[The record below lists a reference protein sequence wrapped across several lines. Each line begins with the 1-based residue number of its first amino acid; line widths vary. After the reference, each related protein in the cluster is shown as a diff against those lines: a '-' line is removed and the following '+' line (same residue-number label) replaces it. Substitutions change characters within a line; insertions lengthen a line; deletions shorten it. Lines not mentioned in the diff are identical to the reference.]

1 MRPASWSRALGLSV
15 FLSATAAVAQPAAP
29 PPAPWPALP
38 PPPAP
43 TAPATPPPGLP
54 PPPPAAPPPPSA
66 TSPSL
71 PGTASLW
78 AEAQGPRRSGG
89 ALTRERLRLLN
100 SALIPLAER
109 SRASRRSEGVLNLLM
124 GAGIIGLGVLL
135 QPSDAAGPSP
145 FSSLLYFQGGWAAGG
160 GLMQL
165 AWAPARE
172 RLGDEFR
179 AMPTRT
185 AADRRAR
192 LHFGEAALDEM
203 ARDGSRRRVLSAL
216 AGVGLGLGTLGI
228 IYSDQIFNGAPW
240 PEPPEINYLVVGLTS
255 ISLVTN
261 LIGVFGRSEEERLR
275 DSYRR
280 ELQLLRDSIENPD

>member
-1 MRPASWSRALGLSV
+1 
-15 FLSATAAVAQPAAP
+15 
-29 PPAPWPALP
+29 
-38 PPPAP
+38 
-43 TAPATPPPGLP
+43 
-54 PPPPAAPPPPSA
+54 
-66 TSPSL
+66 
-71 PGTASLW
+71 
-78 AEAQGPRRSGG
+78 
-89 ALTRERLRLLN
+89 
-100 SALIPLAER
+100 
-109 SRASRRSEGVLNLLM
+109 
-124 GAGIIGLGVLL
+124 
-135 QPSDAAGPSP
+135 
-145 FSSLLYFQGGWAAGG
+145 
-160 GLMQL
+160 MQL
-165 AWAPARE
+165 AWTPARE
-172 RLGDEFR
+172 RLGAEFR

-240 PEPPEINYLVVGLTS
+240 PEPPEINYLVVGLTG